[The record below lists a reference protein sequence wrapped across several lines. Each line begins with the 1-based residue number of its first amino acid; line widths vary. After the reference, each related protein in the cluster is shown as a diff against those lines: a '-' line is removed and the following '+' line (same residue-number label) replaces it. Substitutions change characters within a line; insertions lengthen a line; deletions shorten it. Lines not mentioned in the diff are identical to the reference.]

1 MIIIVVQHSNA
12 KAHAKHFS
20 NLATRGSSFPCFH
33 YDMPLGSRPE
43 NAPRIERGV
52 GRLGRGGFSPAPSR
66 HKPRARQRRACVRR
80 RSLLRAVVYH

>member
-1 MIIIVVQHSNA
+1 
-12 KAHAKHFS
+12 
-20 NLATRGSSFPCFH
+20 
-33 YDMPLGSRPE
+33 MPLGSRPE